1 MKFSTCHWQ
10 ALTLTLN
17 ICFVRPGHTRTCTH
31 TTHATQHK
39 SNICNLYTYPTE
51 NNVNG
56 ATFLMLEK
64 DDLKEI
70 VKSVGTVRQ
79 LQQLQNQLLGTIVS
93 TLSLCL

>member
-1 MKFSTCHWQ
+1 M
-10 ALTLTLN
+10 
-17 ICFVRPGHTRTCTH
+17 H
-31 TTHATQHK
+31 TTHTAQHK

-70 VKSVGTVRQ
+70 VKSVGTVKQ
-79 LQQLQNQLLGTIVS
+79 LQLLQNQLLGTIVS

>member
-1 MKFSTCHWQ
+1 
-10 ALTLTLN
+10 
-17 ICFVRPGHTRTCTH
+17 
-31 TTHATQHK
+31 
-39 SNICNLYTYPTE
+39 LYTYPTE